1 MLERGLNNVKQNVKF
16 YVTSIFSHVME
27 PFRPT
32 GIANDDNSCYLNSV
46 LQLLLSSACIRDRLS
61 RLTEFDH
68 GGVLISTVKEIFCQM
83 LSTENFFINAS
94 TSKVKILQHLDLNYS
109 FSYTYGHQ
117 HDASE
122 EILSII
128 NAFKSEGQWNFFEI
142 SYSDNFTSCLCN
154 VSWRRTETTSAK
166 LICER
171 VSLTLLTSAVVN
183 TFCLFYFFFLLYS
196 TEHLNVIIL
205 FLQPFTISS
214 SSVFGVSQIS
224 LDVCNKSVLSIA
236 DSLFA
241 ELYKSY
247 KQESWTHVNGRSVK
261 WISEV
266 PYSYGSVRHPPN
278 NSWSPQLLLLKTLL
292 EKELKVSFKSVLI
305 NIYCSLEEVI
315 SQNTVITI
323 R

>member
-1 MLERGLNNVKQNVKF
+1 MGCLN
-16 YVTSIFSHVME
+16 
-27 PFRPT
+27 
-32 GIANDDNSCYLNSV
+32 L
-46 LQLLLSSACIRDRLS
+46 
-61 RLTEFDH
+61 
-68 GGVLISTVKEIFCQM
+68 
-83 LSTENFFINAS
+83 
-94 TSKVKILQHLDLNYS
+94 
-109 FSYTYGHQ
+109 
-117 HDASE
+117 
-122 EILSII
+122 
-128 NAFKSEGQWNFFEI
+128 
-142 SYSDNFTSCLCN
+142 
-154 VSWRRTETTSAK
+154 AK
-166 LICER
+166 LICESILNSFDICR
-171 VSLTLLTSAVVN
+171 GKYFLSIL
-183 TFCLFYFFFLLYS
+183 FFFLLYS

-205 FLQPFTISS
+205 FLQLFTISS

-278 NSWSPQLLLLKTLL
+278 NSWSPQLFLLKTLL
-292 EKELKVSFKSVLI
+292 EKELKVSFNSVLI

>member
-1 MLERGLNNVKQNVKF
+1 MNLIERVKP
-16 YVTSIFSHVME
+16 TFSQLVLRSSSPKALYHVYT
-27 PFRPT
+27 PP
-32 GIANDDNSCYLNSV
+32 I
-46 LQLLLSSACIRDRLS
+46 SSALKTA
-61 RLTEFDH
+61 LH
-68 GGVLISTVKEIFCQM
+68 GL
-83 LSTENFFINAS
+83 
-94 TSKVKILQHLDLNYS
+94 
-109 FSYTYGHQ
+109 
-117 HDASE
+117 
-122 EILSII
+122 
-128 NAFKSEGQWNFFEI
+128 
-142 SYSDNFTSCLCN
+142 
-154 VSWRRTETTSAK
+154 
-166 LICER
+166 
-171 VSLTLLTSAVVN
+171 
-183 TFCLFYFFFLLYS
+183 
-196 TEHLNVIIL
+196 IL

-247 KQESWTHVNGRSVK
+247 KQESWTNVNGRSVK

-292 EKELKVSFKSVLI
+292 EKELKVSFNSVLI

>member
-1 MLERGLNNVKQNVKF
+1 MLLYFSKKNSLERGLNNVKQNVKF

-94 TSKVKILQHLDLNYS
+94 TSKVKVLQHLDLNYS

-122 EILSII
+122 VLLSII

-142 SYSDNFTSCLCN
+142 SYSDNFTCCLCN
-154 VSWRRTETTSAK
+154 VSWRRPETTSALAK
-166 LICER
+166 RCCTR
-171 VSLTLLTSAVVN
+171 
-183 TFCLFYFFFLLYS
+183 CY
-196 TEHLNVIIL
+196 
-205 FLQPFTISS
+205 
-214 SSVFGVSQIS
+214 
-224 LDVCNKSVLSIA
+224 
-236 DSLFA
+236 
-241 ELYKSY
+241 
-247 KQESWTHVNGRSVK
+247 
-261 WISEV
+261 
-266 PYSYGSVRHPPN
+266 
-278 NSWSPQLLLLKTLL
+278 
-292 EKELKVSFKSVLI
+292 
-305 NIYCSLEEVI
+305 
-315 SQNTVITI
+315 
-323 R
+323 